1 MIAFVF
7 IFVLLINSKDFLI
20 SIDQDPDVSEQTASY
35 MIWYFPGL
43 MIYGISDL
51 YRKYLNSFRMNMIP
65 FLSSQFLSHSIHF
78 GRTYLSF
85 TTTIRSKEW
94 PLQGLSQTQS
104 VL

>member
-7 IFVLLINSKDFLI
+7 ILVLLMNAKEFLI

-35 MIWYFPGL
+35 MLWYFPGL

-65 FLSSQFLSHSIHF
+65 FLSFTISVSLHPLW
-78 GRTYLSF
+78 TYLF
-85 TTTIRSKEW
+85 IIYYDY
-94 PLQGLSQTQS
+94 
-104 VL
+104 